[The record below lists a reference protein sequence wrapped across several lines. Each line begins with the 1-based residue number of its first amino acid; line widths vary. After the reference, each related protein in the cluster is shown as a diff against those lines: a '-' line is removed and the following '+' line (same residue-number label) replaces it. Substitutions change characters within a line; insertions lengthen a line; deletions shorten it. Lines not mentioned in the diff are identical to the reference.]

1 MDIDMKA
8 MKAEIGGAF
17 MLCWVVFGLG
27 LNSIEGAVALA
38 VTWMAFSGDNL
49 LQVVTW

>member
-17 MLCWVVFGLG
+17 VLTWVVFGMGLG
-27 LNSIEGAVALA
+27 TLAGAVALA
-38 VTWMAFSGDNL
+38 VT
-49 LQVVTW
+49 